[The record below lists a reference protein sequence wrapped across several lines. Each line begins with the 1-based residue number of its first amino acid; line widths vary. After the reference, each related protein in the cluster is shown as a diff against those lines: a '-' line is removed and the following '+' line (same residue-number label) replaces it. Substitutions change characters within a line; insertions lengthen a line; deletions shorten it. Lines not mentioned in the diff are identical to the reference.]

1 MIAFRVGLTVTLL
14 ISLAT
19 LGQCAIVVLSPSS
32 DATIFQNN
40 VDNGSGGG
48 NGLYAGRNSS
58 GSLRRS
64 LIAFDVA
71 GSILPGSAVQS
82 VELTA
87 VLGQISGGGGTPPSV
102 TIGVHR
108 ASASWGNGGTLQRI
122 PPDDTLSGI
131 GQGAPALDG
140 DVTWNA
146 RFHSPTTPTLWS
158 SPGGDFDAS
167 ASASATVGTTLG
179 VQYSW
184 PSTPA
189 LVDDVQKWLDDPA
202 SNYGWMLKTVD
213 EALQV
218 SLRGFYSGDVA
229 TSSLRPQLHVTFSP
243 PLAGDFNGD
252 RSVDG
257 EDLEIWKSQFGTLGV
272 LSADADADHDVDGAD
287 FLIWQRHITTAVTV
301 IPEPVAWGLLILG
314 AALGWRRQI
323 VRFEIETSR
332 ID

>member
-1 MIAFRVGLTVTLL
+1 MIAFRVGLTATLL
-14 ISLAT
+14 IFLAT

-71 GSILPGSAVQS
+71 GSILPGSVVQS

-87 VLGQISGGGGTPPSV
+87 VLGQISGGGSAPPSV

-108 ASASWGNGGTLQRI
+108 ASNSWGNGTTLQRI
-122 PPDDTLSGI
+122 PPDDSLSGI
-131 GQGAPALDG
+131 GQGAPALAG

-146 RFHSPTTPTLWS
+146 RFYSPTTPTLWS
-158 SPGGDFDAS
+158 TPGGDFDAS
-167 ASASATVGTTLG
+167 ASASANVGTTLG
-179 VQYSW
+179 ARYSW

-189 LVDDVQKWLDDPA
+189 LVNDVQKWLDDPD
-202 SNYGWMLKTVD
+202 SNSGWMLKAFD
-213 EALQV
+213 EALPV
-218 SLRGFYSGDVA
+218 TLRGFYSGDVA

-252 RSVDG
+252 RSVDS
-257 EDLEIWKSQFGTLGV
+257 EDLGIWKSQFGTTGV

-301 IPEPVAWGLLILG
+301 IPEPVGWALLILG
-314 AALGWRRQI
+314 AILGLRRHT
-323 VRFEIETSR
+323 VAVETEASR